1 MTLKQKILALG
12 SIATIAVVI
21 AACTQNE
28 SVANESGIHFVNKD
42 GTNANV
48 VAKYQGKE
56 ISVDELEKASPDIY
70 SARLEVYKAQK
81 TALEDFIR
89 NSVLEGLA
97 KKANLPME
105 DFMKKEMEASKK
117 KVSDKDVE
125 AFLKERKVPDTSKVP
140 PDVKDQVRGLLHIQ
154 KLVANETK
162 GNQVEFYLKRPR
174 AVALDIKTEGE
185 PMWGN
190 ADAPIKVIEFADFQC
205 YYCGQARER
214 LAELKKTYGKKLQIT
229 FKHYP
234 LPSHTEARP
243 AAEAS
248 MCINEQGSDKFWKYY
263 DVLFDNQKQW
273 TEEDFKEYAKKVGAD
288 VAKFD
293 ECFKAKKYAAHIDKS
308 VAEGQKLG
316 VNSTPSFFVNSQLI
330 KGAQPIAE
338 FKEVIEQTATN

>member
-1 MTLKQKILALG
+1 MTLKQKVLALG
-12 SIATIAVVI
+12 SITAIALVI

-28 SVANESGIHFVNKD
+28 SVANDSGIHFVNKD
-42 GTNANV
+42 GGTPGV
-48 VAKYQGKE
+48 IAKYQGKD
-56 ISVDELEKASPDIY
+56 ITNDDLEKASPDIY

-81 TALEDFIR
+81 NALEDFIR

-97 KKANLPME
+97 KKANLSLDE
-105 DFMKKEMEASKK
+105 YMKKETEASKK
-117 KVSDKDVE
+117 KVSDKEVE

-140 PDVKDQVRGLLHIQ
+140 PEVKDQVRALLHIQ

-162 GNQVEFYLKRPR
+162 GNQVEFYLKRPK
-174 AVALDIKTEGE
+174 AVQLDFQTAGE
-185 PMWGN
+185 PTWGN
-190 ADAPIKVIEFADFQC
+190 ADAPIKIVEFADFQC

-214 LAELKKTYGKKLQIT
+214 IAELKKTYGKKLQIV

-248 MCINEQGSDKFWKYY
+248 MCVNEQGSDKFWKYY
-263 DVLFDNQKQW
+263 DILFDNQKAW
-273 TEEDFKEYAKKVGAD
+273 TDDDLKEYAKKAGVD
-288 VAKFD
+288 VAKYE
-293 ECFKAKKYAAHIDKS
+293 ECYKAKKYAAHVEKS
-308 VAEGQKLG
+308 VQEGQKLG

-338 FKEVIEQTATN
+338 FKEVIEQTTNN

>member
-12 SIATIAVVI
+12 SITALAVVI

-28 SVANESGIHFVNKD
+28 SVANESGIHFVNKE
-42 GTNANV
+42 GTNPNV

-105 DFMKKEMEASKK
+105 DFMKKEMDASKK

-140 PDVKDQVRGLLHIQ
+140 PEVKDQVRGLLHIQ

-162 GNQVEFYLKRPR
+162 GNQVEFFLKRPR
-174 AVALDIKTEGE
+174 AVQLDFKTEGE
-185 PMWGN
+185 ATWGS
-190 ADAPIKVIEFADFQC
+190 ADAPIKVVEFSDFQC

-214 LAELKKTYGKKLQIT
+214 LTELKKIYGKKLQIV

-248 MCINEQGSDKFWKYY
+248 MCVNEQSSEKFWKYH
-263 DVLFDNQKQW
+263 DILFDNQKAW
-273 TEEDFKEYAKKVGAD
+273 TDEDLKEYAKKAGAD
-288 VAKFD
+288 EKKFE
-293 ECFKAKKYAAHIDKS
+293 ECFKSKKYAAQIEKS
-308 VAEGQKLG
+308 IAEGQKLG

-338 FKEVIEQTATN
+338 FREVIDQTAN